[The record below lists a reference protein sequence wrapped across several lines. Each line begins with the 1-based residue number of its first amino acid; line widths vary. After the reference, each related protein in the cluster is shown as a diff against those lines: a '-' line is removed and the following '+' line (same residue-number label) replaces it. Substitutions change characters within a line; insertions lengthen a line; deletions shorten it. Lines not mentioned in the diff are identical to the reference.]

1 MANEEEAKKAPEAA
15 AAGAAEGAAA
25 AGAKPKSGIL
35 PIIIIGGALIVVI
48 PIVTIVGVK
57 MFMPSPSLVVK
68 EKAETAEAGEPA
80 TYSLKEIY
88 VNIAETKGTRILK
101 IVPFLVLSEQKLAT
115 EIAKYDALL
124 RDRVS
129 MAASSMTIDELE
141 GPNGRETLKKEI
153 AIQINTALKDRMA
166 GAVVDVYFSEFLI
179 Q

>member
-1 MANEEEAKKAPEAA
+1 MANEEEKKAPEAA
-15 AAGAAEGAAA
+15 AAGAEGAAA
-25 AGAKPKSGIL
+25 AVAKPKSSL
-35 PIIIIGGALIVVI
+35 MPIIIIGGALIVVI

-68 EKAETAEAGEPA
+68 EKADIASAGEPA

-115 EIAKYDALL
+115 EITKYDALL

-141 GPNGRETLKKEI
+141 GPNGREALKKEI
-153 AIQINTALKDRMA
+153 AVQINSALKDRMA

>member
-1 MANEEEAKKAPEAA
+1 MANEEEKKAPEAA
-15 AAGAAEGAAA
+15 AAGAEGAAA
-25 AGAKPKSGIL
+25 AVAKPKSSLMPIL
-35 PIIIIGGALIVVI
+35 IIGGALIVVI

-68 EKAETAEAGEPA
+68 EKADLETAGEPA

-101 IVPFLVLSEQKLAT
+101 IAPFLVLSEQKLAT
-115 EIAKYDALL
+115 EITKYDALL

-141 GPNGRETLKKEI
+141 GPNGRESLKKEI
-153 AIQINTALKDRMA
+153 AVQINSALKDRMA

>member
-1 MANEEEAKKAPEAA
+1 MADDDAKKAPEAPA
-15 AAGAAEGAAA
+15 AAGGAEAAA
-25 AGAKPKSGIL
+25 APAKPKSGLL
-35 PIIIIGGALIVVI
+35 PILLIGVGLIVASAV
-48 PIVTIVGVK
+48 VTFVVVK
-57 MFMPSPSLVVK
+57 MTMPAPVVVK
-68 EKAETAEAGEPA
+68 EKAGDGTGEPL
-80 TYSLKEIY
+80 TYSLKELY

-101 IVPFLVLSEQKLAT
+101 IVPYLVLSEQKLVD
-115 EIAKYDALL
+115 EITKYEPML

-153 AIQINTALKDRMA
+153 AIQINSALKDRMA

>member
-1 MANEEEAKKAPEAA
+1 MANEEEAKKAPEAT
-15 AAGAAEGAAA
+15 GGEAAA
-25 AGAKPKSGIL
+25 AAAAAKPKSSIL

-68 EKAETAEAGEPA
+68 EKTEATETAEQA
-80 TYSLKEIY
+80 TYDLKEIY

-101 IVPFLVLSEQKLAT
+101 IVPFLVLSEPKLAT
-115 EIAKYDALL
+115 EIEKYNALL

-129 MAASSMTIDELE
+129 LAASSMTIDELE

-153 AIQINTALKDRMA
+153 AVQLNQALKDRMS

>member
-1 MANEEEAKKAPEAA
+1 MANEEEPKKAPEAA

-25 AGAKPKSGIL
+25 AGAKPKSGIM

-68 EKAETAEAGEPA
+68 EKADVAGAGEPA

-101 IVPFLVLSEQKLAT
+101 IAPFLVLSEQKLAT
-115 EIAKYDALL
+115 EITKYDALL

-141 GPNGRETLKKEI
+141 GPNGRESLKKEI
-153 AIQINTALKDRMA
+153 AVQINSALKDRMA